1 MITYPLYTTI
11 NNRMKESDTHDELL
25 MSLANYVHWLREW
38 ERKPALATGLSAL
51 RYLRRIRALGYTRIK
66 ELQVEI
72 AETLEEKR
80 ARVAKQK
87 QIKDQRARER
97 KELRQN
103 SNSKGTSPSEILE
116 KIKGET
122 IYLTKCT
129 PEVRSVALAHR
140 MVSSAMHSAH
150 VFVLP
155 HAPMRNVGQRMM
167 LASRAQGACHAP

>member
-51 RYLRRIRALGYTRIK
+51 RYLRRIRTLGKVRIK

-80 ARVAKQK
+80 ARVAQK
-87 QIKDQRARER
+87 KRADG
-97 KELRQN
+97 
-103 SNSKGTSPSEILE
+103 NSK
-116 KIKGET
+116 
-122 IYLTKCT
+122 
-129 PEVRSVALAHR
+129 
-140 MVSSAMHSAH
+140 
-150 VFVLP
+150 
-155 HAPMRNVGQRMM
+155 
-167 LASRAQGACHAP
+167 

>member
-87 QIKDQRARER
+87 QNKGKD
-97 KELRQN
+97 
-103 SNSKGTSPSEILE
+103 
-116 KIKGET
+116 
-122 IYLTKCT
+122 
-129 PEVRSVALAHR
+129 V
-140 MVSSAMHSAH
+140 
-150 VFVLP
+150 
-155 HAPMRNVGQRMM
+155 
-167 LASRAQGACHAP
+167 